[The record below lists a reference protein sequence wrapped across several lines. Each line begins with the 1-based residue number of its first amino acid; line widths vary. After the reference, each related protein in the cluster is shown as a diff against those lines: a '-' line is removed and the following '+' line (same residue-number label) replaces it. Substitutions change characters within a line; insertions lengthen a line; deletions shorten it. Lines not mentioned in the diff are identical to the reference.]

1 MKVHDSQKSLQ
12 KAKALLK
19 QIDTEAMNQTY
30 NFIISKVQE
39 KSNADMSNKSIVAE
53 IHKKV
58 NNHISDENV
67 PEATNDNDIGVK
79 YIVDYHSLISETF
92 NTKWEEM
99 EQRVFEQ
106 AKERFQ
112 NESNSGLTKVMNV
125 F

>member
-1 MKVHDSQKSLQ
+1 
-12 KAKALLK
+12 
-19 QIDTEAMNQTY
+19 MNQTY

-39 KSNADMSNKSIVAE
+39 KSNSDMSNKSIVAE

-58 NNHISDENV
+58 QHHITDDSVTES
-67 PEATNDNDIGVK
+67 TNDNDIGVK

-99 EQRVFEQ
+99 EEKVFHQ
-106 AKERFQ
+106 AKERFK
-112 NESNSGLTKVMNV
+112 NESESGLSKVMNV